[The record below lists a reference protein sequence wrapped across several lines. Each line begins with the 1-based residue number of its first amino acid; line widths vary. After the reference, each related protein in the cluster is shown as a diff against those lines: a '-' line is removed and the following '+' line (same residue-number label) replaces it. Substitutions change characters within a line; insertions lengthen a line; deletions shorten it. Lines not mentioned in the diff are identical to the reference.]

1 MADKNFMPA
10 YELNFRDYLRI
21 LRKRYWILV
30 LAVVSTTVLVL
41 IYNSFQK
48 SKYKAVVTVRIEE
61 RKTLVG
67 AIMNSPVYFR
77 SGVGDYIASEIRVIK
92 SRPVAEASA
101 RRMGWIK
108 DTMDIA
114 QKDIVINGTLNLISV
129 EQEEKT
135 DLVKIIVTSIDA
147 QRAAGLANTVAIVYQ
162 EENLK
167 QKNREARTS
176 REFIEKQ
183 LIQAEGKLK
192 IAEDTFK
199 TFREKETATG
209 VGVALSNRLGELQT
223 QLSQL
228 LTKATEQH
236 PEVLRAKEEIAN
248 IEQQLKNLPESELEY
263 VRLNRDVEVNDKV
276 YRMLRDKVEEARIA
290 EAEKVSDVTIV
301 NPAGERGFPV
311 GANKA
316 RSSLIG
322 LLMGLVIGFTMIL
335 VSENLDT
342 SIATIEDVESFI
354 KLPVLGVIPSVK
366 REKEEKDKLKPKSL
380 TSDRCDIA
388 FTVCLE
394 PNSPFTEAFRILRTN
409 LKIEKSTKTTL
420 LITSTG
426 PREGKTMILSALGL
440 VLSQMGLKTLLV
452 DTDLRRPSV
461 SKVFGVEREPGLTDL
476 LLSGIKEV
484 DKIIKNFTDF
494 LMGNLGFEQVTQLP
508 GLEFLSLLSSGALTS
523 SSAEVLSSD
532 SMTQVIK
539 ELKDKFDVVIFDSPP
554 ALSLTDASI
563 LAKRVDG
570 VIIVYEV
577 GRTSRDALLRTKIQ
591 LESMAAKMLG
601 VILNHTRPQTEFQ
614 TSYYPYYKSYKYRYY
629 YTDKEEG
636 KKIQKTEDAIT

>member
-1 MADKNFMPA
+1 MAA

-21 LRKRYWILV
+21 LQKRYWMLV
-30 LAVVSTTVLVL
+30 VTIASTTVLVVL
-41 IYNSFQK
+41 YNSFQK
-48 SKYKAVVTVRIEE
+48 PQYRAVVTVRIEE

-67 AIMNSPVYFR
+67 AIMNNPVYYR

-92 SRPVAEASA
+92 SRPIAEEAGIRIGLIS
-101 RRMGWIK
+101 
-108 DTMDIA
+108 DTMT
-114 QKDIVINGTLNLISV
+114 KDEIDTMVNNIQSVISV

-135 DLVKIIVTSIDA
+135 DLLKISVVSRDPKRVA
-147 QRAAGLANTVAIVYQ
+147 QLANNIAIVYQ

-167 QKNREARTS
+167 QKNRETRTS

-183 LIQAEGKLK
+183 LAQAEEKLK
-192 IAEDTFK
+192 IAEDTLK

-209 VGVALSNRLGELQT
+209 VGVALSNRLGELQA
-223 QLSQL
+223 QLSGL

-236 PEVLRAKEEIAN
+236 PDVLRVKEEIVN
-248 IEQQLKNLPESELEY
+248 IEQQLKDLPQSELDFI
-263 VRLNRDVEVNDKV
+263 RLTRDVEVNDKV

-301 NPAGERGFPV
+301 NPAGEKGYSMS
-311 GANKA
+311 ANKA

-322 LLMGLVIGFTMIL
+322 LVMGLVIGFILIL
-335 VSENLDT
+335 VTENLDT
-342 SIATIEDVESFI
+342 SIGTIEDVESFI

-366 REKEEKDKLKPKSL
+366 KDKEEKGKHKPKPSV
-380 TSDRCDIA
+380 SDRRDIA

-394 PNSPFTEAFRILRTN
+394 PNSPFAEAFRILRTN
-409 LKIEKSTKTTL
+409 LKIEKNTKTTL

-426 PREGKTMILSALGL
+426 PREGKTTALSALGL

-461 SKVFGVEREPGLTDL
+461 SKIFGVSREPGLTDL
-476 LLSGIKEV
+476 LLSGGKDI

-523 SSAEVLSSD
+523 SSAEVLSSE
-532 SMTQVIK
+532 SMTQAIR
-539 ELKDKFDVVIFDSPP
+539 ELKEKFDVVIFDSPP

-591 LESMAAKMLG
+591 LESMGAKILG

-614 TSYYPYYKSYKYRYY
+614 TSYYPYYKSYKYRHY
-629 YTDKEEG
+629 YTDKEE
-636 KKIQKTEDAIT
+636 KAKTPKNTEDAIT